1 MNNGLVQSASQFSD
15 FLRFGPI
22 GLAGLMLFL
31 VIVALSIGTMTAT
44 KAQLLRTFMYIGA
57 FCFVVAAVI
66 AFLPGKA
73 HILYVRV
80 EPLDMNTTHKF
91 PPPTITI
98 NSKVQDNPLQYPVDS
113 DVTAIIDVD
122 QAINFVEEYASVNQ
136 RQQSAISNTG
146 SVLTQLQPQ
155 LTKLSNLAVNDSCS
169 GGPHGIPTNHSGEI

>member
-1 MNNGLVQSASQFSD
+1 
-15 FLRFGPI
+15 
-22 GLAGLMLFL
+22 
-31 VIVALSIGTMTAT
+31 
-44 KAQLLRTFMYIGA
+44 MYIGA

-80 EPLDMNTTHKF
+80 EPLDMNTAHKF

-98 NSKVQDNPLQYPVDS
+98 NSKVQENPLQYPVDS

-146 SVLTQLQPQ
+146 SVLTQLQGQ

-169 GGPHGIPTNHSGEI
+169 GGPHGIPTNHSGEIQSVSTSLSALVSNASGIIASAGQIQAPSLK